1 VKAIIV
7 AAGMGR
13 RLGPYTDDRPKCMVP
28 VAGRPIL
35 ERQVQALAE
44 HGIRDV
50 IVVRGYLGDR
60 ITVPGL
66 RFRDN
71 PRFRENNILA
81 SLMYAADELGEDFVF
96 SYSDIVFHPDVVGTL
111 LATAG
116 EAALVVDRQ
125 WMRAYEGRT
134 EHPVP
139 EAELARVEDGRI
151 TRVGKRAVPADEAAG
166 EFIGLARFSG
176 AVGRLMR
183 EEYARLEEQ
192 LGAGPFG
199 NAPRFEVAYLTDMLN
214 HLVETHGS
222 ELRPAFIDE
231 MWREIDTTQDLDRA
245 ERLIR
250 W

>member
-13 RLGPYTDDRPKCMVP
+13 RLNPYTDDRPKCMVP
-28 VAGRPIL
+28 VAGKPIL
-35 ERQVQALAE
+35 QRQVDALRE
-44 HGIRDV
+44 HGVSDV

-60 ITVPGL
+60 ISVAGL
-66 RFRDN
+66 RFYEN

-81 SLMYAADELGEDFVF
+81 SLMYAARELDEDFVF

-111 LATAG
+111 LATSG

-139 EAELARVEDGRI
+139 EAELARVEDGRV
-151 TRVGKRAVPADEAAG
+151 TRVGKRAVPAEQAAG

-176 AVGRLMR
+176 AVGKLMR
-183 EEYARLEEQ
+183 EEYARLEKE
-192 LGAGPFG
+192 LAGGPFG
-199 NAPRFEVAYLTDMLN
+199 NAPRFDVAYLTDMLN
-214 HLVETHGS
+214 HLVEKRGT
-222 ELRPAFIDE
+222 EFRPAFIDE
-231 MWREIDTTQDLDRA
+231 QWREIDTTQDLERA
-245 ERLIR
+245 ERVIR

>member
-1 VKAIIV
+1 MKAIIV

-13 RLGPYTDDRPKCMVP
+13 RLNPYTDDRPKCMVP
-28 VAGRPIL
+28 VAGKPIL
-35 ERQVQALAE
+35 QRQVDALRA
-44 HGIRDV
+44 HGVDDV

-60 ITVPGL
+60 ITVDGL
-66 RFRDN
+66 RFYEN

-81 SLMYAADELGEDFVF
+81 SLMYAASELDEEFVF

-111 LATAG
+111 MATKG
-116 EAALVVDRQ
+116 EAALVIDRQ

-139 EAELARVEDGRI
+139 EAELASVEGGRVM
-151 TRVGKRAVPADEAAG
+151 RVGKRAVPQEQAVG

-176 AVGRLMR
+176 AIGKLMR
-183 EEYARLEEQ
+183 NEYVRLDKE
-192 LGAGPFG
+192 LAGGPFG

-214 HLVETHGS
+214 HLIERGS
-222 ELRPAFIDE
+222 EMRPAFIDE
-231 MWREIDTTQDLDRA
+231 QWREIDTTQDLERA
-245 ERLIR
+245 ERVIR

>member
-1 VKAIIV
+1 MKAIIV

-13 RLGPYTDDRPKCMVP
+13 RLNPYTDDRPKCMVP
-28 VAGRPIL
+28 VAGKPIL
-35 ERQVQALAE
+35 QRQVDALRA
-44 HGIRDV
+44 HGVDDV

-60 ITVPGL
+60 ITVDGL
-66 RFRDN
+66 RFYEN

-81 SLMYAADELGEDFVF
+81 SLMYAASELDEEFVF

-111 LATAG
+111 MATKG
-116 EAALVVDRQ
+116 EAALVIDRQ

-139 EAELARVEDGRI
+139 EAELASVEGGRVM
-151 TRVGKRAVPADEAAG
+151 RVGKRAVPQEQAVG

-176 AVGRLMR
+176 SIGKLMR
-183 EEYARLEEQ
+183 NEYVRLDKE
-192 LGAGPFG
+192 LAGGPFG

-214 HLVETHGS
+214 HLIERGS
-222 ELRPAFIDE
+222 EMRPAFIDE
-231 MWREIDTTQDLDRA
+231 QWREIDTTQDLERA
-245 ERLIR
+245 ERVIR

>member
-1 VKAIIV
+1 MKAIVV

-13 RLGPYTDDRPKCMVP
+13 RLNPYTDDRPKCMVP

-35 ERQVQALAE
+35 QRQVDALAA
-44 HGIRDV
+44 HGVTEV

-60 ITVPGL
+60 ITVPDL
-66 RFRDN
+66 RFYDN

-81 SLMYAADELGEDFVF
+81 SLMFAATELDDDFVF

-111 LATAG
+111 LSADG
-116 EAALVVDRQ
+116 EATLVIDRQ
-125 WMRAYEGRT
+125 WMLAYEGRT

-139 EAELARVEDGRI
+139 EAELARVDDGRV
-151 TRVGKRAVPADEAAG
+151 TRVGKRAVPAEQAAG

-183 EEYARLEEQ
+183 EEYARLETE
-192 LGAGPFG
+192 LAGGPFG
-199 NAPRFEVAYLTDMLN
+199 TAPRFEAAYLTDMLN
-214 HLVETHGS
+214 HLVATHGT

-231 MWREIDTTQDLDRA
+231 NWREIDTTQDLERA
-245 ERLIR
+245 EHVIK